1 MVILSRYSP
10 ISPFEMFHF
19 HRKYFSFTKHF
30 FHPAYFDILITRQH
44 DFTAREKEGRN
55 MPPYLADYHT
65 HTHISGDSRSTLLE
79 NLTQAQRIGL
89 PELCMTEH
97 WNLLNQKGERLPTHY
112 DFTPSLQQWA
122 ELKDTWSGRVEV
134 RLGIELGNST
144 VDTSA
149 VEACLHRPELD
160 FVIGSLHSMGPS
172 RGGVGIFTCA
182 KSCTDQALAHT
193 ILEDYIQQ
201 MEELVQAGTF
211 DVLGHIIYPLRYF
224 PAQFQLSLAP
234 WRDRLDGIL
243 KQVIDSGKGMEF
255 NTSQGSTIRQWTPL
269 LTQYRALGGEIITL
283 GSDAHRPEYIG
294 AGFDQAVELLRT
306 LGYRWVCTY
315 RNRTPN
321 FHSIV

>member
-1 MVILSRYSP
+1 
-10 ISPFEMFHF
+10 
-19 HRKYFSFTKHF
+19 
-30 FHPAYFDILITRQH
+30 
-44 DFTAREKEGRN
+44 

-65 HTHISGDSRSTLLE
+65 HTYISGDSRSTLLE
-79 NLTQAQRIGL
+79 NITQAHRIGL

-112 DFTPSLQQWA
+112 DFSPVLQQW
-122 ELKDTWSGRVEV
+122 EQLRETWADRIQV

-144 VDTSA
+144 VDTAA
-149 VEACLHRPELD
+149 VEDGLKLPELD
-160 FVIGSLHSMGPS
+160 FVIGSLHSMS
-172 RGGVGIFTCA
+172 LARDGVGIFTCA
-182 KSCTDQALAHT
+182 KSCTDRALALDA
-193 ILEDYIQQ
+193 LEDYVQQ
-201 MEELVQAGTF
+201 MEELVGAGTF

-224 PAQFQLSLAP
+224 PTEFHLSLDP
-234 WRDRLDGIL
+234 WQERLDEL
-243 KQVIDSGKGMEF
+243 LTKVIASGKGIEL

-269 LTQYRALGGEIITL
+269 LIRYRDLGGEIITL

-315 RNRTPN
+315 RQRIPQ